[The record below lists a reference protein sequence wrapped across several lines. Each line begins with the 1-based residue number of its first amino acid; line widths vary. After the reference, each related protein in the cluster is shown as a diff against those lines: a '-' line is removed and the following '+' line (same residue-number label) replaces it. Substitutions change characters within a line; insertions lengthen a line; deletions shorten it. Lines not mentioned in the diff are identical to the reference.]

1 MRHRIRIQPY
11 VLPATHRKLRAYSAA
26 KDLTDSA
33 VAEAA
38 LSEYLERD
46 NFDEPLIVR
55 RLDSVVRALAQ
66 LQNDMD
72 IVSKAFGIF
81 ARQSFVASPPNPTV
95 DDRRRA
101 DGTYRAFL
109 ERVSTEID
117 AGVRFAGEVGRA
129 RKGPRTA
136 PPDRAQP
143 GSGREREHI

>member
-1 MRHRIRIQPY
+1 MRHRVRIQPY

-66 LQNDMD
+66 LQNDVD
-72 IVSKAFGIF
+72 ILSKAFGIF
-81 ARQSFVASPPNPTV
+81 AGHSFIVSPAHPTA
-95 DDRRRA
+95 DDQLRA
-101 DGTYRAFL
+101 HGTYRAFL
-109 ERVSTEID
+109 ERISADIN

-129 RKGPRTA
+129 RKEPRTA